1 MLNANT
7 LNQIIAKAWADERFK
22 VRLLADPATV
32 LVAEGIDFPPGVT
45 VSVVENTATH
55 LNLILP
61 VPPTDL
67 SDDQLDGIGGG
78 FGWCFTL

>member
-7 LNQIIAKAWADERFK
+7 FNQIIAKAWADERFK
-22 VRLLADPATV
+22 NRLLGDPAAV
-32 LVAEGIDFPPGVT
+32 LAAEGIDFPPGVT

-61 VPPTDL
+61 IPPTDL
-67 SDDQLDGIGGG
+67 SDDELDGLGGG

>member
-1 MLNANT
+1 MLSANIF
-7 LNQIIAKAWADERFK
+7 NQIIAKAWADDRFRA
-22 VRLLADPATV
+22 RLLVDPTSV
-32 LVAEGIDFPPGVT
+32 LKAEGVDFPAGVT

-61 VPPTDL
+61 TPPTDL